1 MQAGQNNA
9 ALKQYQSLEQTLRKE
24 LNIDPQPETR
34 ELYKR
39 IRKGDIHTTPVSKPI
54 ESITPKHN
62 LPASLASFIG
72 REKELTEITNLIAKN
87 RLVTLMGIGGIGKTS
102 LSLQIGHNLLKEYP
116 EGIWFIG
123 LDSLSSPNLVPQSAA
138 SVFDIR
144 ETAERPVI
152 DILTNTLR
160 EKTAL
165 FILDNCEHLLDA
177 CAQLTTTLLQRCP
190 NIKVLATSREVLH
203 VTGEVTYQ
211 TLSLSIPK
219 QDETS
224 LEKLTQYES
233 VRLFY
238 ERATLALSSFALASD
253 NAKTVIAICRKV
265 DGIPLAIELAAARVN
280 FLQVEEILKQLS
292 KTSNVF

>member
-1 MQAGQNNA
+1 
-9 ALKQYQSLEQTLRKE
+9 L
-24 LNIDPQPETR
+24 
-34 ELYKR
+34 
-39 IRKGDIHTTPVSKPI
+39 
-54 ESITPKHN
+54 
-62 LPASLASFIG
+62 ASLIG